1 MMQNHLMK
9 FSMFFSYFNNFPASH
24 ILFFTF
30 ILNISLLNINY
41 SLLILLCNIRQLK
54 LLIFGEIFLLFTFIY
69 TRLRLNTLYSSLRK
83 LLWQRRKNKTQ
94 KQENK

>member
-54 LLIFGEIFLLFTFIY
+54 LVIFGVIFLLFTLIY

-83 LLWQRRKNKTQ
+83 LAQRSKNKTQ